1 MDRNS
6 LDSLRTTERSLDQV
20 FLIRRQGGAVIEAG
34 SFSLTSVHVLQGVS
48 IRSRSVGPRLSSRSF
63 SGAARAHTCRGD
75 VVGIAATH
83 LVHILREPGVGD
95 HDANVLQPCP
105 YILEAVTGSKE
116 ITNFGPCLPDLA
128 GLRPRFFPRLRAES
142 SEIEF
147 FGGLAGHT
155 GILRRFTESFQ
166 EVSKKFPV
174 SGSLQKVSRKF
185 PIVGRHNVMKSSEE
199 RVVEHKGCAGRAGA
213 FLSLARLRLRHL
225 QRLSILGL
233 RPAFAGRLL
242 GGRYAE

>member
-6 LDSLRTTERSLDQV
+6 LDSLRTTERRLDQV
-20 FLIRRQGGAVIEAG
+20 FLIRRKGGAVIEAW

-48 IRSRSVGPRLSSRSF
+48 IRSRSVGPRHSSRTVGG
-63 SGAARAHTCRGD
+63 GACAQTCHGD

-95 HDANVLQPCP
+95 HDPNLLQPCP
-105 YILEAVTGSKE
+105 YILEAVTGSEE
-116 ITNFGPCLPDLA
+116 ISNFGPCLPYLA
-128 GLRPRFFPRLRAES
+128 GLRPRFFLRLRAES

-147 FGGLAGHT
+147 FGGPTGHT

-174 SGSLQKVSRKF
+174 
-185 PIVGRHNVMKSSEE
+185 
-199 RVVEHKGCAGRAGA
+199 
-213 FLSLARLRLRHL
+213 
-225 QRLSILGL
+225 
-233 RPAFAGRLL
+233 
-242 GGRYAE
+242 